1 MGSGASS
8 YARPRNSAGTNSCR
22 GTCAIAAN
30 TLSSVTRRRRI
41 CSSTIARRAP
51 PKSAGNT
58 ATPDFS
64 PAFAPPTSS
73 SSLNLNLSRGSRMFL
88 PSSRRQNL
96 FHLLERKLAL
106 FFAIVKMRRKTHAC
120 LRPIIDQNL
129 PRQQFAAHLV
139 GMRTIDR
146 NRPGSF
152 HGILRR
158 IHSPSAQFRALH
170 QPSSHAHRFRPNGL
184 DSNRVQD
191 IQPWLARVQ
200 RRNVRRAIEI
210 AERIL
215 ARSDSAGL
223 EVKGPLVRNPPRQ
236 RRTQLCPQIFANIQ
250 MADAGPA
257 AKPLQHPAHRKI

>member
-8 YARPRNSAGTNSCR
+8 YARPRNSACTNSCR

-51 PKSAGNT
+51 AKSAGNT
-58 ATPDFS
+58 TTPDFS

-96 FHLLERKLAL
+96 FHLLQRKLAL
-106 FFAIVKMRRKTHAC
+106 FFTIVKMRRKTHAC
-120 LRPIIDQNL
+120 LRPIIHQNL

-146 NRPGSF
+146 NRPRSF
-152 HGILRR
+152 HGIFRR
-158 IHSPSAQFRALH
+158 ITPPPACLFPFQQARG
-170 QPSSHAHRFRPNGL
+170 HAHRFRPNGL

-191 IQPWLARVQ
+191 IQPRLARVQ
-200 RRNVRRAIEI
+200 RRNVRRSVEI

-223 EVKGPLVRNPPRQ
+223 
-236 RRTQLCPQIFANIQ
+236 
-250 MADAGPA
+250 
-257 AKPLQHPAHRKI
+257 